1 VSIFTPAPSRLY
13 PIRRLTGVQIA
24 ATGAYVPENVVTNE
38 QLRDTCGV
46 DPDWIVQRTGIRERR
61 HAPPDEATSDL
72 AARAARQCLE
82 RAGVSPADVDLLIVG
97 TFTPDLLCPST
108 ACLVQEKLG
117 LRCGAFDVQAACA
130 GFMYALVTGMQF
142 VAAGTSRRCL
152 VIGADCNSRILNPK
166 DGKIFP
172 LFGDGAGAVLLT
184 PGDSDQGFA
193 AYSLGSDGAGCDV
206 LFRPVGGS
214 KRPFSPAEATTD
226 EHFLLMDGK
235 PVFKWAVRLVEDGIR
250 EISAA
255 ADLNP
260 DQLKLFILHQ
270 ANERI
275 VNAIAEALS
284 LDPSRLA
291 KQMQRYG
298 NTSAASIPLALDECL
313 QTGKIRRGDPI
324 LMSGF
329 GAGLAWGTGIWRW

>member
-1 VSIFTPAPSRLY
+1 MFTPVPSRHY
-13 PIRRLTGVQIA
+13 PIRRLIGVQIA
-24 ATGAYVPENVVTNE
+24 ATGAYVPEIVVTNE
-38 QLRDTCGV
+38 QLRESCGV
-46 DPDWIVQRTGIRERR
+46 DPDWILQRTGIRERR
-61 HAPPDEATSDL
+61 HTPPDEATSDL
-72 AARAARQCLE
+72 ATRAARQCLE
-82 RAGVSPADVDLLIVG
+82 RAGVSTDEVDLVIVG

-108 ACLVQEKLG
+108 ACLVQQNLG
-117 LRCGAFDVQAACA
+117 LRCGAFDLQAACA
-130 GFMYALVTGMQF
+130 GFMYALITGMQF

-166 DGKIFP
+166 DGRMFP

-184 PGDSDQGFA
+184 PGDADQGFA

-206 LFRPVGGS
+206 LYRPVGGS

-226 EHFLLMDGK
+226 RHYLLMDGK

-255 ADLNP
+255 AG
-260 DQLKLFILHQ
+260 LKPEELDLFILHQ

-275 VNAIAEALS
+275 VNAIADALN
-284 LDPSRLA
+284 LDPARLV
-291 KQMQRYG
+291 KQMHRYG
-298 NTSAASIPLALDECL
+298 NTSAASIPLALDECV
-313 QTGKIRRGDPI
+313 QSGRVTRGDSI

-329 GAGLAWGTGIWRW
+329 GAGLAWGTGVWRW